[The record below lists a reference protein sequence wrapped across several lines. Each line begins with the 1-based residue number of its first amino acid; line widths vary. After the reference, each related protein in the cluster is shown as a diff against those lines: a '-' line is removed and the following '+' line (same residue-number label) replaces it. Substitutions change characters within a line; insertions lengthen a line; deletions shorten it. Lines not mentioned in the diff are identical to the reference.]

1 MSRSKD
7 KYEFIF
13 RNRILMGAILGI
25 LIVSGGLVVYFFLAF
40 DSIGYNQF
48 GLNQNDLNQQIEEKV
63 YDNGLYHIGLLHH
76 FIKFPKTVQKI
87 EFFEETGDPGDS
99 YGPLNSRTLDGLNIH
114 IQLAFHYRLRK
125 DDILTIYQTFALD
138 YEDRFVGQA
147 RTTLRDVAS
156 LYNAIEFFNNRTAI
170 GDEMLALLTT
180 DIDIM
185 HAEIVYFQMR
195 EIDLPDEFEEAL
207 KQVQIAQQQ
216 YQIALY
222 DQQAAIVTAETAI
235 IEAQA
240 QANITVLS
248 AEATA
253 QGYIIQMNA
262 SAQALNIT
270 LATESLAYYAMGQ
283 QLNLTSTQLLSLLW
297 IKAIMEHD
305 ESLLII
311 GMDTP
316 VILELNTTASI
327 I

>member
-1 MSRSKD
+1 MSGSKENF
-7 KYEFIF
+7 EFIF
-13 RNRILMGAILGI
+13 KNRILMGAILGI
-25 LIVSGGLVVYFFLAF
+25 LIISGGLVVYFFLAF

-48 GLNQNDLNQQIEEKV
+48 GLNQNDLSQQIEEKV
-63 YDNGLYHIGLLHH
+63 YEKGLYHVGLLHH
-76 FIKFPKTVQKI
+76 FIKFPRTVQKI
-87 EFFEETGDPGDS
+87 EFFDVTGSPGDT

-125 DDILTIYQTFALD
+125 ADILTLFQTFALD

-147 RTTLRDVAS
+147 RTSLRDVAS
-156 LYNAIEFFNNRTAI
+156 LYNAIEFFNNRTTI
-170 GDEMLALLTT
+170 GDEMQVFLTT
-180 DIDIM
+180 DIDGM
-185 HAEIVYFQMR
+185 YADVVYFQMR

-207 KQVQIAQQQ
+207 KEVQIAQQQ

-222 DQQAAIVTAETAI
+222 EQEAAVVKAETAI
-235 IEAQA
+235 IQAQA

-248 AEATA
+248 SKASA
-253 QGYIIQMNA
+253 QAYIIQMNA

-283 QLNLTSTQLLSLLW
+283 QLNLTATELLSLLW

-311 GMDTP
+311 GVDTP

-327 I
+327 K